1 MKKVLIGCINNNLRR
16 SNTIKTRFF
25 LIEGTKVKEVTQKIC
40 KGAKHIAPYKYS
52 QGLACYPFGCGLAHY
67 LQNDNLEDI
76 TTLDLTNTRMEIL
89 MLNDLKHILKLKNA
103 FDENIENKLMN
114 YVSRRSY

>member
-1 MKKVLIGCINNNLRR
+1 
-16 SNTIKTRFF
+16 
-25 LIEGTKVKEVTQKIC
+25 
-40 KGAKHIAPYKYS
+40 
-52 QGLACYPFGCGLAHY
+52 
-67 LQNDNLEDI
+67 
-76 TTLDLTNTRMEIL
+76 MEIL